1 MRLRNIPEAKG
12 IVEASPFVIRDP
24 EGRKGTWKRPGRPL
38 VLEIGMGKG
47 RFIIEQ
53 ALLHPD
59 WDFLGIERYESVLF
73 RACEKMEGIPYETPA
88 MRLERLKREEK
99 ERVRSGREM
108 SGGAEADTLDR
119 EDFVPPENLHFLHMD
134 AGKLPEV
141 FAEGEVDRIYLNF
154 SDPWPKARHARRR
167 LTSREFLAL
176 YAQVLAD
183 GGVIEFKTDNVPLF
197 EFSLEEIRET
207 EPFSLESFTFD
218 LHHDP
223 VLCEGN
229 VMTEYEKKFSNL
241 GNRICKLTAVF
252 HKTVHH

>member
-12 IVEASPFVIRDP
+12 IVGNSPFVIHEP
-24 EGRKGTWKRPGRPL
+24 EARKGMWRRPGRPL
-38 VLEIGMGKG
+38 VVEIGMGKG
-47 RFIIEQ
+47 RFVIEQ
-53 ALLHPD
+53 ALRHPD
-59 WDFLGIERYESVLF
+59 WDLLGIERYESVLF

-88 MRLERLKREEK
+88 MRMERLKREAK
-99 ERVRSGREM
+99 ERERSGREEH
-108 SGGAEADTLDR
+108 SGDAEADSLDGA
-119 EDFVPPENLHFLHMD
+119 DFKPPENLFFLHMD

-207 EPFSLESFTFD
+207 EQFSLESFTFD

-223 VLCEGN
+223 VLSTGN

-241 GNRICKLTAVF
+241 GNKICKMTAVF
-252 HKTVHH
+252 HRQYK